1 MFVTEKMYRVYL
13 FLPKED
19 LTSFWNAV
27 GRFGGLHPEGVQRIE
42 DLRDRLSF
50 VDLSSLLSR
59 LREAASVLKVDLE
72 GPLSDPRASPLP
84 PDELATRLEPLEKE
98 LAKAREKERSLQER
112 RRTLER
118 ELEHLRI
125 QEAHLRLL
133 SPLEVDIGDLLK
145 LRRFAVLAGTMP
157 DYRFQAL
164 ERSLHRYPHLL
175 LPYRRHRHRVQLLV
189 VCLREHLDEVRK
201 ALEAALFRP
210 LELPEELHGKPQ
222 EALLLL
228 EERRK
233 ELRKRLEVLR
243 QEEARF
249 EEWRRAR
256 AEELGDFLKVNA
268 AVLEA
273 RGLGGETREVALVTG
288 WVPKRELSGL
298 QRAVRGKKEWVL
310 EAQEIPYRMAV
321 DRDGLP
327 VPTELRNP
335 RPLKPFEALVRLYGL
350 PRYGGFDP
358 TVLFS
363 LLFVG
368 LFGMMFGDL
377 GHGVVLFLLG
387 LFLRTFSGRP
397 GLRRI
402 GALLLPVGLSSMVFG
417 VLYGSFFGY
426 EDIIP
431 ALWFHPMDAID
442 RLLLYAIA
450 IGAGVIVVGILANI
464 GAKLLQ
470 ARLGELLRERFGI
483 LGLWFYLSGLLSLGL
498 SRGFSV
504 LNLVLILAPLFLMT
518 AGKLIWELRHR
529 GDEGSRV
536 LVFFISAVDLFE
548 TLIVY
553 FSNTLSFIRVAAF
566 ALNHVALSL
575 AIFQVADML
584 RSLPGSGIIYGLLVA
599 GGNLLI
605 LVLEGGI
612 VAIQVLRLEFYEFFS
627 KFFEAEGVPF
637 RPFRLLIQRGKEVSH
652 A

>member
-243 QEEARF
+243 EEEARF

-256 AEELGDFLKVNA
+256 AEELG
-268 AVLEA
+268 
-273 RGLGGETREVALVTG
+273 
-288 WVPKRELSGL
+288 
-298 QRAVRGKKEWVL
+298 
-310 EAQEIPYRMAV
+310 
-321 DRDGLP
+321 
-327 VPTELRNP
+327 
-335 RPLKPFEALVRLYGL
+335 
-350 PRYGGFDP
+350 
-358 TVLFS
+358 
-363 LLFVG
+363 
-368 LFGMMFGDL
+368 
-377 GHGVVLFLLG
+377 
-387 LFLRTFSGRP
+387 
-397 GLRRI
+397 
-402 GALLLPVGLSSMVFG
+402 
-417 VLYGSFFGY
+417 
-426 EDIIP
+426 
-431 ALWFHPMDAID
+431 
-442 RLLLYAIA
+442 
-450 IGAGVIVVGILANI
+450 
-464 GAKLLQ
+464 
-470 ARLGELLRERFGI
+470 
-483 LGLWFYLSGLLSLGL
+483 
-498 SRGFSV
+498 
-504 LNLVLILAPLFLMT
+504 
-518 AGKLIWELRHR
+518 
-529 GDEGSRV
+529 
-536 LVFFISAVDLFE
+536 
-548 TLIVY
+548 
-553 FSNTLSFIRVAAF
+553 
-566 ALNHVALSL
+566 
-575 AIFQVADML
+575 
-584 RSLPGSGIIYGLLVA
+584 
-599 GGNLLI
+599 
-605 LVLEGGI
+605 
-612 VAIQVLRLEFYEFFS
+612 
-627 KFFEAEGVPF
+627 
-637 RPFRLLIQRGKEVSH
+637 
-652 A
+652 